1 MIENGKSMSLKVIQ
15 VYSSCVI
22 LLSGRHFSLIF
33 WTKAVPQEL
42 SLNFLIILNS
52 FIKKRSEL
60 LQGEP
65 YCVKSAQ
72 GELSSWCPC

>member
-1 MIENGKSMSLKVIQ
+1 MSLKVIQ

-22 LLSGRHFSLIF
+22 LLSGRYCSLIF

-52 FIKKRSEL
+52 SEKKRSEL
-60 LQGEP
+60 LQGDP
-65 YCVKSAQ
+65 YCVQSVW

>member
-22 LLSGRHFSLIF
+22 LLSGRYLSLIF

-52 FIKKRSEL
+52 SEKKT
-60 LQGEP
+60 
-65 YCVKSAQ
+65 
-72 GELSSWCPC
+72 